1 MKDSCSLLPNEVPT
15 WGPAEAGEARV
26 ADADTDAVG
35 VAAAAAA
42 AASCCCRAAA
52 RPKLTCD
59 NIAVADNLPL

>member
-1 MKDSCSLLPNEVPT
+1 MV
-15 WGPAEAGEARV
+15 AEGGVAMD
-26 ADADTDAVG
+26 ADADADAADAVG
-35 VAAAAAA
+35 VA

>member
-1 MKDSCSLLPNEVPT
+1 MKDSCSLPRDAPMV
-15 WGPAEAGEARV
+15 AEGGVAMD
-26 ADADTDAVG
+26 ADADADAADAVG
-35 VAAAAAA
+35 VA

>member
-1 MKDSCSLLPNEVPT
+1 ME
-15 WGPAEAGEARV
+15 AEGGAA
-26 ADADTDAVG
+26 ADADMVAADAVG
-35 VAAAAAA
+35 VA

>member
-1 MKDSCSLLPNEVPT
+1 MKDSCSLPKE
-15 WGPAEAGEARV
+15 AEGGVATDADADV
-26 ADADTDAVG
+26 ADAADAVG
-35 VAAAAAA
+35 VTAAA

>member
-1 MKDSCSLLPNEVPT
+1 MKDSCSLPKE
-15 WGPAEAGEARV
+15 AEGGV
-26 ADADTDAVG
+26 ATDADVADAVG
-35 VAAAAAA
+35 VTA

>member
-1 MKDSCSLLPNEVPT
+1 MKDSCSLPKE
-15 WGPAEAGEARV
+15 AEGGVATD
-26 ADADTDAVG
+26 ADADAADAVG
-35 VAAAAAA
+35 VTAAA